1 MGVRGLTSYI
11 AKNAERYLKPYELH
25 DCNLVIDGDSLASN
39 LYQWTSQCN
48 SAFGG
53 DYDQYYRAVIE
64 FFTTLH
70 RCKVSAFVLMDG
82 GYQRK
87 KLNTVRQRLRS
98 KIGAVKRIDP
108 TDSFQLFPL
117 MMREVFCEAVR
128 HCEGVSLMRCLFEA
142 DDEVAILARRLNCPV
157 LSYDSDFYIHNVQ
170 YIPSV
175 TLTMKVLKRKAPRKN
190 RRKPALSKARGDFKP
205 YSYLDCCVY
214 TIGNLVSG
222 NITDD
227 LLPLFATLLGNDYIS
242 SFVFKKFYANLSLKH
257 IGKRN
262 SRQQRRIIAVLRWLR
277 SETLETAMG
286 KVLDRVE
293 KGQREWL
300 RKEIQESMRGYTRE
314 DSRAFTF
321 FGLTDA
327 DVRPA
332 SEIDEYESDSDESD
346 SEEEDD
352 EDFDASD
359 FSESSGDVAEL
370 GPEAPEKDEIQE
382 YNPPDWLL
390 RPILRAELPRYITDL
405 LYLKMYINSPQIEN
419 FALPESNDI
428 AMPILRCI
436 FTRLHQPD
444 RPHFQYLTRIQ
455 KVSNVHYQTIQCV
468 DQLPEQSTEFF
479 DLFADSDKESI
490 QSTLSTIPDDLK
502 LYFLCLVYFGKR
514 SKLIKPI
521 QIHALLI
528 CLCVL
533 NEADRHSKPVIR
545 CEREFQRKHP
555 NFLEAISSIA
565 DLESQSIAN
574 VRKLITIEESILL
587 QRNVVQHFQ
596 LNAKIRSRHTEFSS
610 TIVHIFAEFQAIVFQ
625 MNCLNSLLQ
634 KPYESISVAG
644 IFNGSF
650 LYNMTIAL
658 QDRPDVIHYA
668 RKYVYKDCPH
678 FAELHAKLTN
688 ALKPLVDCLAVA
700 APITK
705 KMTRN
710 HRKRMRKPK
719 TNIIV
724 EVAAAERCSDDS
736 EVETFNDLN
745 NQFSG
750 LMVGV

>member
-53 DYDQYYRAVIE
+53 DYDQYYRAVVE

-70 RCKVSAFVLMDG
+70 RCNVSAFVLMDG

-98 KIGAVKRIDP
+98 KIGAVKHIDP

-117 MMREVFCEAVR
+117 MMREVFVEAVR
-128 HCEGVSLMRCLFEA
+128 NCGGVHLMRCVFEA

-190 RRKPALSKARGDFKP
+190 RRKPALSKTRGDFKP

-214 TIGNLVSG
+214 TIKNLGSG
-222 NITDD
+222 NISDD
-227 LLPLFATLLGNDYIS
+227 MLPLFATLLGNDYIN

-314 DSRAFTF
+314 DSQAFMF
-321 FGLTDA
+321 FGLTDE

-332 SEIDEYESDSDESD
+332 SDIEEYESDSDKSD
-346 SEEEDD
+346 SEEEND

-359 FSESSGDVAEL
+359 FSESSEDVAEL
-370 GPEAPEKDEIQE
+370 PEAPEKDEIQE
-382 YNPPDWLL
+382 YSPPDWLL

-405 LYLKMYINSPQIEN
+405 LFLKMYINSPQIEN
-419 FALPESNDI
+419 FALPESNEI
-428 AMPILRCI
+428 ALPILQYI
-436 FTRLHQPD
+436 FTRLLQPE
-444 RPHFQYLTRIQ
+444 RPHFQYLTRVQ
-455 KVSNVHYQTIQCV
+455 KVSNVQYQTIQCV
-468 DQLPEQSTEFF
+468 DQLPEQSTGFF
-479 DLFADSDKESI
+479 DAFVDFPDKDTI

-521 QIHALLI
+521 HIHALLI

-533 NEADRHSKPVIR
+533 NEADRLSKPVIR

-555 NFLEAISSIA
+555 TFVDAVPSSIA
-565 DLESQSIAN
+565 DLESQSISN
-574 VRKLITIEESILL
+574 LRKLITKDESILL
-587 QRNVVQHFQ
+587 QRNVLPHFQ

-610 TIVHIFAEFQAIVFQ
+610 TVVHTFAELQAIIFQ

-634 KPYESISVAG
+634 KPYESVSVAG

-650 LYNMTIAL
+650 LYNMTVAL
-658 QDRPDVIHYA
+658 QDRPDVLHYA
-668 RKYVYKDCPH
+668 KNYVYKDCPH

-688 ALKPLVDCLAVA
+688 ALKPFVDCLAVA

-710 HRKRMRKPK
+710 QKKRIRKQKMYRA
-719 TNIIV
+719 
-724 EVAAAERCSDDS
+724 EVAFAEHSSD
-736 EVETFNDLN
+736 EGKTEIFNDLN

-750 LMVGV
+750 LMIGV